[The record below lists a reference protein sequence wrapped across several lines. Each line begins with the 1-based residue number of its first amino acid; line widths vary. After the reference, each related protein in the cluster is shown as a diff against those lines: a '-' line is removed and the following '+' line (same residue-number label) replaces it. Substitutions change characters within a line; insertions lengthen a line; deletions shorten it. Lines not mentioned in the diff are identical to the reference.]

1 LRGIKQQPLWVLDGL
16 HAQCFNRAR
25 FLSNKEEGEFLNSEE
40 GQDQMA
46 LHRKCIVAKK
56 KKIFRTGWA
65 LIKQPK
71 IGRQL

>member
-46 LHRKCIVAKK
+46 LQENVAAKK
-56 KKIFRTGWA
+56 KNI
-65 LIKQPK
+65 
-71 IGRQL
+71 